1 MFNRSFILNHGIFL
15 NPNWTRHPDILRVLQ
30 IFLLDV
36 VRASFCRELDL
47 QKYLLTFLHF
57 SSLIIVCCIAVPQRS
72 ATSQCIAITKR
83 NMAKILSTLLLPL
96 HSMLGL
102 CSLHALLYALLCFMF
117 CLLHGYLVLG
127 NWAAYQG
134 KAFPNIGCNWKGYPC
149 NHVISTSCNRP
160 PPHPAKKEE

>member
-1 MFNRSFILNHGIFL
+1 MKQDHLRRNLAPMFNQSFILNHGIFL

-83 NMAKILSTLLLPL
+83 NMAKILSTLLLQL
-96 HSMLGL
+96 HSMLCL
-102 CSLHALLYALLCFMF
+102 LQALFYALLCSML
-117 CLLHGYLVLG
+117 CLIHGYLVLG
-127 NWAAYQG
+127 NWAAFLG
-134 KAFPNIGCNWKGYPC
+134 KACPSIGCN
-149 NHVISTSCNRP
+149 
-160 PPHPAKKEE
+160 

>member
-1 MFNRSFILNHGIFL
+1 M
-15 NPNWTRHPDILRVLQ
+15 
-30 IFLLDV
+30 
-36 VRASFCRELDL
+36 
-47 QKYLLTFLHF
+47 
-57 SSLIIVCCIAVPQRS
+57 PQRS
-72 ATSQCIAITKR
+72 AASQCIAITKR

-102 CSLHALLYALLCFMF
+102 CSLPALLYALLCFMF

-160 PPHPAKKEE
+160 PPTPQKKKKNEMLVAFRSNVRGTHLHLVPILFSHPWVSPKIICIHWCRFNLKIGIRCIQNQ